1 MLNNRLVNLQYQD
14 MFFRLEKNKFVESN
28 VWEKY
33 FLPKKQC
40 SQFVRI
46 LQITDIQWNKIA
58 ILECWNGEIIPV
70 YIRTRSFFARCLF
83 LRLSLCT
90 TGSGYC

>member
-28 VWEKY
+28 VWEKC

-40 SQFVRI
+40 SQFVYI
-46 LQITDIQWNKIA
+46 LQITDIQ
-58 ILECWNGEIIPV
+58 
-70 YIRTRSFFARCLF
+70 
-83 LRLSLCT
+83 
-90 TGSGYC
+90 

>member
-40 SQFVRI
+40 SQFVHI
-46 LQITDIQWNKIA
+46 LQMANIQLDKMA
-58 ILECWNGEIIPV
+58 MLEC
-70 YIRTRSFFARCLF
+70 
-83 LRLSLCT
+83 
-90 TGSGYC
+90 

>member
-33 FLPKKQC
+33 FFKKKQC
-40 SQFVRI
+40 SQFVHI
-46 LQITDIQWNKIA
+46 LQIIDIQ
-58 ILECWNGEIIPV
+58 
-70 YIRTRSFFARCLF
+70 
-83 LRLSLCT
+83 
-90 TGSGYC
+90 

>member
-28 VWEKY
+28 VWEKC

-40 SQFVRI
+40 LQFVHI
-46 LQITDIQWNKIA
+46 LQIADIQWNKIA
-58 ILECWNGEIIPV
+58 ILEC
-70 YIRTRSFFARCLF
+70 
-83 LRLSLCT
+83 
-90 TGSGYC
+90 

>member
-14 MFFRLEKNKFVESN
+14 MLFRLEKNKFVESN

-40 SQFVRI
+40 SQFVHI
-46 LQITDIQWNKIA
+46 LQITDIQ
-58 ILECWNGEIIPV
+58 
-70 YIRTRSFFARCLF
+70 
-83 LRLSLCT
+83 
-90 TGSGYC
+90 

>member
-28 VWEKY
+28 VWEKC

-40 SQFVRI
+40 SQFVHI
-46 LQITDIQWNKIA
+46 LQMANIQLDKMA
-58 ILECWNGEIIPV
+58 MLEC
-70 YIRTRSFFARCLF
+70 
-83 LRLSLCT
+83 
-90 TGSGYC
+90 

>member
-33 FLPKKQC
+33 FLPKKTMFTIC
-40 SQFVRI
+40 SH
-46 LQITDIQWNKIA
+46 
-58 ILECWNGEIIPV
+58 
-70 YIRTRSFFARCLF
+70 FAN
-83 LRLSLCT
+83 
-90 TGSGYC
+90 Y